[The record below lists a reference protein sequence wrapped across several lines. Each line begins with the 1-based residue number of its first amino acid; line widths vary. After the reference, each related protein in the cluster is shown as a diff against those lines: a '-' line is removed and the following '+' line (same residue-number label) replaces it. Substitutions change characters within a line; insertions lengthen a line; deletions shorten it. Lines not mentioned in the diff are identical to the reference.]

1 MIQQSDTLIATVEH
15 LATVVEEQAEII
27 KRLSLENAQLQ
38 EIENAN
44 LLYSG
49 TGVNDEKNISLA
61 SKNINLTT

>member
-38 EIENAN
+38 EVENAN

-49 TGVNDEKNISLA
+49 TGVHDEKNISLA
-61 SKNINLTT
+61 SQNVNLTT

>member
-38 EIENAN
+38 E
-44 LLYSG
+44 
-49 TGVNDEKNISLA
+49 VEKATTLA
-61 SKNINLTT
+61 EREQLKGLTRWQQCLVV

>member
-38 EIENAN
+38 EVENSTSSVEAGA
-44 LLYSG
+44 LY
-49 TGVNDEKNISLA
+49 DCIR
-61 SKNINLTT
+61 